1 MVNRVTI
8 EQGRQLLTLAR
19 AGITAHLAGE
29 PLPSLPR
36 GSVFA
41 QECGTFVTLKLDGQ
55 LRGCIGNIEPHGS
68 LAESVLRNSISA
80 AVHDTRFQPL
90 SGDELDRVRIEV
102 SILTL
107 PEPLNYDDSEDLVS
121 SLKPGIHGVI
131 LRLGQ
136 RHAATFLPQVW
147 EQLPQPEQFLDQLC
161 RKAGVNHSAWRE
173 EQPTIEVYEVEKF
186 SEGEAE

>member
-19 AGITAHLAGE
+19 AGIAAHLAGE